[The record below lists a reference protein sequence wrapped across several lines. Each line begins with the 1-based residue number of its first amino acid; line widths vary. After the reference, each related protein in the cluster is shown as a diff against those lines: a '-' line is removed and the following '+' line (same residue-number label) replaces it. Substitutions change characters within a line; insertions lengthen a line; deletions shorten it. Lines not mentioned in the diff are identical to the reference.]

1 MIKITPKNKKLLKS
15 SQVRKYMKFVNEDIN
30 KIAKKE
36 KWSEKITEAMM
47 LGAPLLL
54 SKSGKMIVVNDYYKY
69 SSKFYRQAKVGWNEE
84 EEKMKGE
91 RWNQYRLAGMMY

>member
-54 SKSGKMIVVNDYYKY
+54 SKSGKIIVVNDYYKY
-69 SSKFYRQAKVGWNEE
+69 SSKFYRQAKVG
-84 EEKMKGE
+84 
-91 RWNQYRLAGMMY
+91 